1 VEEIILSLS
10 FFHLQLQFSRSYT
23 KKLNEQL
30 AEFDLYLSQWSIV
43 YYLKHFGASTLV
55 EISQYLNV
63 EKPTVSRTVDRLQKS
78 QMIEKVPSND
88 KRERKIQLSEK
99 GNDVY
104 SKAMKVV
111 EVFEQELIDGI
122 SEVEREVTLR
132 TIQTLGKKLN

>member
-1 VEEIILSLS
+1 
-10 FFHLQLQFSRSYT
+10 
-23 KKLNEQL
+23 
-30 AEFDLYLSQWSIV
+30 
-43 YYLKHFGASTLV
+43 
-55 EISQYLNV
+55 
-63 EKPTVSRTVDRLQKS
+63 
-78 QMIEKVPSND
+78 MIEKVPSND